1 MSRSF
6 FPVLLV
12 SCLLICAGCWDHT
25 PVEETAFVVMLGV
38 DSDPEDP
45 KRTILTQMIVL
56 PQAQPQGS
64 SGAQGGA
71 VPYYLVSQ
79 SGLTLSEAQML
90 ALRHVPRY
98 IELAHAQSL
107 VFGEEFAREGIEE
120 AVDWLIRQPQVR
132 FGISIMVSRGT
143 AQELMQAEPKLEA
156 LPPIALEGIMR
167 EPDPV
172 AFTFNI
178 SFHEFAKK
186 IFSEREDAAILVIE
200 RVDPMMAKARSG
212 ATAQAEHVGNELHAV
227 GLAVFSGTRM
237 VGILEGAA
245 ARGAV
250 WVQGSTLNS
259 INVPHPT
266 EEDRYIAISFVKP
279 RSNIDVS
286 MEGDQLIIQVRVSAV
301 GNLFEAVSAEAL
313 PIGPLIDE
321 VEKSIEYFI
330 KEEIEAA
337 FDQILHLGADIFGIG
352 ERLYRRSPNDWR
364 RVAPHW
370 HEVYRQAHVDIQVD
384 VTVTRTGLAR

>member
-71 VPYYLVSQ
+71 LPYYLVSH
-79 SGLTLSEAQML
+79 SGLTLTEAHFR
-90 ALRHVPRY
+90 ALRHIPRF
-98 IELAHAQSL
+98 IELAHAQAV
-107 VFGEEFAREGIEE
+107 VFGEDFARKGVDE
-120 AVDWLIRQPQVR
+120 AMDWLIRQPQVR
-132 FGISIMVSRGT
+132 FGISIVVSRGS
-143 AQELMQAEPKLEA
+143 AQELMHAEPKLES

-167 EPDPV
+167 EADPL
-172 AFTFNI
+172 AFTFNVP
-178 SFHEFAKK
+178 FYEFAKK
-186 IFSEREDAAILVIE
+186 VFSEREDAAILVID
-200 RVDPMMAKARSG
+200 RIDPLTAKVQGEIG
-212 ATAQAEHVGNELHAV
+212 APTQHVGDELHAV
-227 GLAVFSGTRM
+227 GLAVFNGTRM

-250 WVQGSTLNS
+250 WVKGSSLNA

-266 EEDRYIAISFVKP
+266 EEDHYVAITFVKA
-279 RSNIDVS
+279 RSDIRVAMD
-286 MEGDQLIIQVRVSAV
+286 GDQLTIQVRVHAV
-301 GNLFEAVSAEAL
+301 GNLFESVSSLAL
-313 PIGPLIDE
+313 PVTD
-321 VEKSIEYFI
+321 SIEEIERNVALFI
-330 KEEIEAA
+330 KEEIETA
-337 FDQILHLGADIFGIG
+337 FAEVQLLGADIFGIA
-352 ERLYRRSPNDWR
+352 EMLYRRSPDEWR
-364 RVAPHW
+364 RVADQW
-370 HEVYRQAHVDIQVD
+370 DEVYRQARVDVQVD
-384 VTVTRTGLAR
+384 ASITRTGFAR

>member
-25 PVEETAFVVMLGV
+25 PVEETAFIVMLGV
-38 DSDPEDP
+38 DSDPEDL

-71 VPYYLVSQ
+71 VPYYFVSQ
-79 SGLTLSEAQML
+79 SGLTLSEAQMQ

-120 AVDWLIRQPQVR
+120 AIDWLIRQPQVR

-186 IFSEREDAAILVIE
+186 ILSEREDAAILVID
-200 RVDPMMAKARSG
+200 RVDPMMAKSPERRRPLRQNSR
-212 ATAQAEHVGNELHAV
+212 NELHAI

-237 VGILEGAA
+237 VGILEGRPPEGRYGYK
-245 ARGAV
+245 AR
-250 WVQGSTLNS
+250 
-259 INVPHPT
+259 H
-266 EEDRYIAISFVKP
+266 
-279 RSNIDVS
+279 
-286 MEGDQLIIQVRVSAV
+286 
-301 GNLFEAVSAEAL
+301 
-313 PIGPLIDE
+313 
-321 VEKSIEYFI
+321 
-330 KEEIEAA
+330 
-337 FDQILHLGADIFGIG
+337 
-352 ERLYRRSPNDWR
+352 
-364 RVAPHW
+364 
-370 HEVYRQAHVDIQVD
+370 
-384 VTVTRTGLAR
+384 